1 MAKTPLETHFSRLIC
16 AVVLSLLGVMGCS
29 RTDYRLRA
37 DREAYELIAEK
48 SFDPRWQVENVD
60 IAPDPR
66 SRFYDPYDPDESPIP
81 RDDPAS
87 AIYME
92 RVDGKRG
99 WKHWYDNG
107 EREALENPLWREE
120 LESYSEMTDEGAVK
134 IDIDSALDLAYLHSS
149 FHQQQ
154 LETLYLIAL
163 DVSAE
168 RFRLGSQYLGG
179 YNLNYRHQGS
189 LRPSSLGYNPTL
201 GRYVIVPALD
211 GVESNLMTVGRGSLG
226 SPAFQTS
233 RRFATAGE
241 VLVGFANSFV
251 FEFTGG
257 NASLTSSLASLSF
270 VQPLLRQ
277 AGRDIALEQ
286 LTRSERNLLAGLRSY
301 AQFRQGFYSQIVVGD
316 LGVSGVQQGGTGTA
330 IQSFSGG
337 GFVGGY
343 LGLLQQVQQIRNT
356 RENLNFQEEIL
367 EQLTAL
373 YEVGIIDLVQ
383 VDQFNQ
389 SVELERSR
397 LLQEQNGFALALDR
411 YKTSTLGLPPDL
423 LIRLNDD
430 LIQPFQLIDAEA
442 TELQAAIKAQKDRV
456 SQFPDD
462 ASLEQVLVLL
472 ESMRPLFER
481 SALQLDAARLDI
493 QRMDQNLLER
503 QPKMSQEEIQELD
516 DVRTRMTKNIL
527 DIDQKFMA
535 AGNELGMLIQNVN
548 DANRVK
554 TVRSAVAWTS
564 NLLRLI
570 EQLVLVQ
577 ARARLEAIDVDKLE
591 VPPALA
597 YRVALENR
605 LDFMNGRAALVD
617 QWRRIQ
623 IQANTLQSAVNITGS
638 TDVRTA
644 SNNPVDFRA
653 ATANARLG
661 LEFDAPLTRLLER
674 NNYRQSLIQYQQS
687 RRRLIQSRDGL
698 NLGVRALLR
707 NIELL
712 QKNLEIRR
720 RSVAIAIRQVDLT
733 RASLYAPVRPPAP
746 GQRAVPF
753 GPTAARDLIRA
764 LSALRDS
771 QNSLLATYL
780 DYYSAKLTLAR
791 ELGIMQLDDDG
802 RWINQSFEV
811 LPLPDA
817 EGTDGSSDET
827 LPPPVPEEMLELSRQ
842 IDHREAY
849 DAASLYAPA
858 GTFSPGP
865 PPSIRME
872 GVQMAGER
880 GANAE
885 NY

>member
-1 MAKTPLETHFSRLIC
+1 
-16 AVVLSLLGVMGCS
+16 
-29 RTDYRLRA
+29 
-37 DREAYELIAEK
+37 
-48 SFDPRWQVENVD
+48 
-60 IAPDPR
+60 
-66 SRFYDPYDPDESPIP
+66 
-81 RDDPAS
+81 
-87 AIYME
+87 
-92 RVDGKRG
+92 
-99 WKHWYDNG
+99 
-107 EREALENPLWREE
+107 
-120 LESYSEMTDEGAVK
+120 
-134 IDIDSALDLAYLHSS
+134 
-149 FHQQQ
+149 
-154 LETLYLIAL
+154 
-163 DVSAE
+163 
-168 RFRLGSQYLGG
+168 
-179 YNLNYRHQGS
+179 
-189 LRPSSLGYNPTL
+189 
-201 GRYVIVPALD
+201 
-211 GVESNLMTVGRGSLG
+211 
-226 SPAFQTS
+226 
-233 RRFATAGE
+233 
-241 VLVGFANSFV
+241 
-251 FEFTGG
+251 
-257 NASLTSSLASLSF
+257 
-270 VQPLLRQ
+270 
-277 AGRDIALEQ
+277 
-286 LTRSERNLLAGLRSY
+286 
-301 AQFRQGFYSQIVVGD
+301 
-316 LGVSGVQQGGTGTA
+316 
-330 IQSFSGG
+330 
-337 GFVGGY
+337 
-343 LGLLQQVQQIRNT
+343 
-356 RENLNFQEEIL
+356 
-367 EQLTAL
+367 
-373 YEVGIIDLVQ
+373 
-383 VDQFNQ
+383 
-389 SVELERSR
+389 
-397 LLQEQNGFALALDR
+397 
-411 YKTSTLGLPPDL
+411 
-423 LIRLNDD
+423 
-430 LIQPFQLIDAEA
+430 
-442 TELQAAIKAQKDRV
+442 
-456 SQFPDD
+456 
-462 ASLEQVLVLL
+462 
-472 ESMRPLFER
+472 
-481 SALQLDAARLDI
+481 
-493 QRMDQNLLER
+493 
-503 QPKMSQEEIQELD
+503 
-516 DVRTRMTKNIL
+516 
-527 DIDQKFMA
+527 MA

-591 VPPALA
+591 IPPALA